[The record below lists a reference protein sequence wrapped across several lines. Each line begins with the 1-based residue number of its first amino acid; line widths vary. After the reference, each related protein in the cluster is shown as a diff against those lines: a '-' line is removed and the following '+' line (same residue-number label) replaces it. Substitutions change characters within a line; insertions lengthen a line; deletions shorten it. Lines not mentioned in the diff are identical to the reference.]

1 MQKKKITTKD
11 ICIIAM
17 LIAVTA
23 VLGFISGKLRIGTFS
38 KFSFNFISIY
48 FTAVLFGPV
57 VAGLV
62 GVAGDFISAIGTGP
76 YLWLI
81 GLIEFIYGFIFGILF
96 HKKEISA
103 EKHGAF
109 ILKSLAATLIIAAV
123 DIFVKSYVLMSVG
136 FAPNPLGAAILM
148 RLPMIAVMSAIRFVV
163 LIIMEKSVPR
173 ILTAGGRQI

>member
-1 MQKKKITTKD
+1 MFKNKKITTKD

-23 VLGFISGKLRIGTFS
+23 VLGFISGKLRIVTFS
-38 KFSFNFISIY
+38 KFSFNFISVY

-76 YLWLI
+76 YLWMI

-96 HKKEISA
+96 YKKEVVP
-103 EKHGAF
+103 EKHSTF

-123 DIFVKSYVLMSVG
+123 DIFVKSLILMNVG
-136 FAPNPLGAAILM
+136 FAPSPLGAAIVT
-148 RLPMIAVMSAIRFVV
+148 RLPMIAVMSGIRFVV
-163 LIIMEKSVPR
+163 LMVMEKSVPR
-173 ILTAGGRQI
+173 ILTATHN

>member
-1 MQKKKITTKD
+1 MHKRKITTKD

-23 VLGFISGKLRIGTFS
+23 VLGFVSGKLRIGTFS
-38 KFSFNFISIY
+38 KFSFNFISVY
-48 FTAVLFGPV
+48 FTALLFGPV

-76 YLWLI
+76 YLWMI

-96 HKKEISA
+96 YKKEA
-103 EKHGAF
+103 ATEKHNVF
-109 ILKSLAATLIIAAV
+109 VLKSLAATLIVAAV

-136 FAPNPLGAAILM
+136 FAPNPLGAAIIM

-163 LIIMEKSVPR
+163 LVIMEKSVPR
-173 ILTAGGRQI
+173 ILSATGRK

>member
-1 MQKKKITTKD
+1 MQKKRITTKD
-11 ICIIAM
+11 ICLIAM

-38 KFSFNFISIY
+38 KFSFNFISVY

-76 YLWLI
+76 YLWMI
-81 GLIEFIYGFIFGILF
+81 GLIEFLYGFVFGTLF
-96 HKKEISA
+96 YKKGTKP
-103 EKHGAF
+103 EKHWAF
-109 ILKSLAATLIIAAV
+109 IVKSLAATLIIAGV
-123 DIFVKSYVLMSVG
+123 DIFVKSYVLMNVG
-136 FAPNPLGAAILM
+136 FAPSPISAAMLM

-163 LIIMEKSVPR
+163 LMVMEKSVPR
-173 ILTAGGRQI
+173 ILSAIQK

>member
-11 ICIIAM
+11 ICVIAM

-23 VLGFISGKLRIGTFS
+23 VLGFVSGKLRIGTFS
-38 KFSFNFISIY
+38 KFSFNFISVY

-62 GVAGDFISAIGTGP
+62 GVVGDFISAIGTGP
-76 YLWLI
+76 YLWMI
-81 GLIEFIYGFIFGILF
+81 GLVEFIYGFIFGILF
-96 HKKEISA
+96 YQKEVA
-103 EKHGAF
+103 TEKHSIF
-109 ILKSLAATLIIAAV
+109 VLKSLAATLIVAAV

-136 FAPNPLGAAILM
+136 FAPNPLGAAIIM

-163 LIIMEKSVPR
+163 LVIMEKSVPR
-173 ILTAGGRQI
+173 ILSATGRK

>member
-1 MQKKKITTKD
+1 MQKKITTKD

-17 LIAVTA
+17 LIAITA
-23 VLGFISGKLRIGTFS
+23 VLGFLSGKLRIGTFS
-38 KFSFNFISIY
+38 KFSFNFISVY

-76 YLWLI
+76 YLWMI

-96 HKKEISA
+96 YKKEFKT
-103 EKHGAF
+103 EKHNIF
-109 ILKSLAATLIIAAV
+109 IFKSFAATLIIAAV
-123 DIFVKSYVLMSVG
+123 DIFVKSYILMNVG
-136 FAPNPLGAAILM
+136 FAPNPLSAAIVM
-148 RLPMIAVMSAIRFVV
+148 RLPMIAVMSVIRFIV

-173 ILTAGGRQI
+173 ILSAVKN